1 MLLRHQ
7 AYGEAKHWVRMFQ
20 GEKPAGLVFR
30 VPLVDDNFRLHL
42 VKNFN
47 LDELI
52 KTVVLTEV
60 SAFVRHFVGHDLHLF
75 DIYLRRTAL

>member
-20 GEKPAGLVFR
+20 GEAPDVMTFKVS
-30 VPLVDDNFRLHL
+30 LVDDKFRSGL
-42 VKNFN
+42 VEHFN
-47 LDELI
+47 LEKLI
-52 KTVVLTEV
+52 NTVVLTEV

-75 DIYLRRTAL
+75 DIYLRRAAL